1 MSANMSAFING
12 SGVLVTARG
21 PGKIHLIS
29 YASNA
34 HLPNHVGTIAATATA
49 QSDETRFLISHSYT
63 FTQFAFYWEGSGEAV
78 YSIGEQL
85 LRQPVGNSWAKS
97 VAISYGGKA
106 AATSDVSSQVSS
118 AVKRDNEVTCFVIPR
133 LI

>member
-1 MSANMSAFING
+1 MSANMSAFMNG

-34 HLPNHVGTIAATATA
+34 NLPNHVGTIVTTATA

-78 YSIGEQL
+78 YSIGDQL

-106 AATSDVSSQVSS
+106 AATSDVSSQVAS

>member
-1 MSANMSAFING
+1 MSANMSAFHNG

-21 PGKIHLIS
+21 PGKMHLIS

-34 HLPNHVGTIAATATA
+34 NLPNHVGTITTNVTD
-49 QSDETRFLISHSYT
+49 QSDETRFMISHSYT

-78 YSIGEQL
+78 YSIGDQL
-85 LRQPVGNSWAKS
+85 QRQPVGNSWGKS
-97 VAISYGGKA
+97 VAISWGGKA

-118 AVKRDNEVTCFVIPR
+118 AVKRDNEVTCFIIPR